1 MKEIE
6 KKTLLMK
13 WVEIEKGVKLEEL
26 LHDLYIEKK
35 LSIREIAEKLGVH
48 YHTVNSW
55 LKLMEIEARLPHEKL
70 LELVEIKRK
79 LKNTEEKEKTTNV

>member
-6 KKTLLMK
+6 KKTLLMN
-13 WVEIEKGVKLEEL
+13 WVEMEKGVKLEEL
-26 LHDLYIEKK
+26 LHDLYIEKE
-35 LSIREIAEKLGVH
+35 LSIREIAKKLGVH

-79 LKNTEEKEKTTNV
+79 LKESK

>member
-26 LHDLYIEKK
+26 LHDLYIEKE

>member
-1 MKEIE
+1 MKELE
-6 KKTLLMK
+6 NNTLAMRY
-13 WVEIEKGVKLEEL
+13 IEL
-26 LHDLYIEKK
+26 LHEKKLEDILYDLYIEKEK
-35 LSIREIAEKLGVH
+35 SIREIAEILGVH

-79 LKNTEEKEKTTNV
+79 LKESK

>member
-1 MKEIE
+1 MKQIE
-6 KKTLLMK
+6 NKTLLMK
-13 WVEIEKGVKLEEL
+13 WVEIQKGVKLEEL
-26 LHDLYIEKK
+26 LHDLYIEKE

-79 LKNTEEKEKTTNV
+79 LKNTEKKEKTTNV

>member
-13 WVEIEKGVKLEEL
+13 WVEIEKGMKLEEL
-26 LHDLYIEKK
+26 LHDLYIEKE

-79 LKNTEEKEKTTNV
+79 LKESK

>member
-1 MKEIE
+1 
-6 KKTLLMK
+6 MK
-13 WVEIEKGVKLEEL
+13 WIEVQKGVKLEEL
-26 LHDLYIEKK
+26 LHDLYIEKE

-79 LKNTEEKEKTTNV
+79 LKESK